1 MREGPE
7 GITANGVGENDWGSC
22 AAHHVSFSSQEDRG
36 VSEGK
41 VGEGQAEE
49 EGRVASPTI

>member
-1 MREGPE
+1 MELAKTTGAPVQH
-7 GITANGVGENDWGSC
+7 TMS
-22 AAHHVSFSSQEDRG
+22 VSARRDRG